1 MGDANLSADV
11 AEALARLSLPTLARG
26 TPAPVPP
33 ALAAW
38 LADPATPPACRAGA
52 LVALDRWDEAHAL
65 AQDLDT
71 PDGSYWHAILHR
83 REPDAFNAKYWYAR
97 VRRHPVQLAMTAEAG
112 YGDGAAFVGRCEA
125 APAGELAELLA
136 LQMLEWRRLMTWC
149 AGESHG

>member
-1 MGDANLSADV
+1 MGEFASLPAAVADALN
-11 AEALARLSLPTLARG
+11 RLSLPTLVRG

-38 LADPATPPACRAGA
+38 LADSATPPACRAGA
-52 LVALDRWDEAHAL
+52 LVGLDRWDEAHAL

-71 PDGSYWHAILHR
+71 PDGSYWHAVLHR

-97 VRRHPVQLAMTAEAG
+97 VRRHPVQLAMTAETG

-125 APAGELAELLA
+125 AELLA
-136 LQMLEWRRLMTWC
+136 LQVLEWRRLMAWC
-149 AGESHG
+149 AGAPRTE